1 MEYLATGVLK
11 APHGIHGYLK
21 LHSFSEEFSHLAV
34 LGEVSL
40 RKDGKEKRTV
50 IEDYKIM
57 GREFLI
63 KFSGVDNP
71 EDARILNGWEMWVP
85 RESAAPLG
93 EGEFYVAD
101 LATCSLVSEGA
112 VVGRVVGVI
121 DGAQAL
127 LLEVESSADQNKY
140 LVPFMSQYIG
150 AVDLERKEMELLAPW
165 LLA

>member
-40 RKDGKEKRTV
+40 RKDGKEKQMV
-50 IEDYKIM
+50 VEDSRSM

-63 KFSGVDNP
+63 KFAGVDNP
-71 EDARILNGWEMWVP
+71 EDARALNGWEIWVP
-85 RESAAPLG
+85 RESAAPLD

-101 LATCSLVSEGA
+101 LASCSLVCQG
-112 VVGRVVGVI
+112 VVVARVVGVV

-127 LLEVESSADQNKY
+127 LLEVESSADQKKY

-150 AVDLERKEMELLAPW
+150 TVDLERKEMELLAPW
-165 LLA
+165 LLT

>member
-11 APHGIHGYLK
+11 SPHGIHGYLK

-34 LGEVSL
+34 LGEVLL
-40 RKDGKEKRTV
+40 RKDGKEKRMV
-50 IEDYKIM
+50 IEDSKIM

-85 RESAAPLG
+85 RECAAPLD
-93 EGEFYVAD
+93 EGEYYVAD
-101 LATCSLVSEGA
+101 LASCSLVCQGA
-112 VVGRVVGVI
+112 VVARVVGI
-121 DGAQAL
+121 IEGAQAL
-127 LLEVESSADQNKY
+127 LLEVESSADQLKY

-150 AVDLERKEMELLAPW
+150 TVDLERKEMELLAPW
-165 LLA
+165 LLT